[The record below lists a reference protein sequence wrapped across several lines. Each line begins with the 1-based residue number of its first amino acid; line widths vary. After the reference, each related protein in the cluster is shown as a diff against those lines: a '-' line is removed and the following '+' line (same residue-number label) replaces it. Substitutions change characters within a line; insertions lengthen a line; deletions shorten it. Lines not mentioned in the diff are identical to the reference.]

1 MAAES
6 RDLSKFRKCLAPDC
20 ITSKKYG
27 KFGNILSSHLLKR
40 ADEKNSGRRKKKEE
54 ERRRK
59 KKNSNDNNRAPAR

>member
-6 RDLSKFRKCLAPDC
+6 RDQSKFRKCLAPDR
-20 ITSKKYG
+20 ITSKQYS

-54 ERRRK
+54 RRRK